1 MKTGYIMPVAVLW
14 FLFLAWSCSNSTA
27 VDADASARLV
37 VQAYLFSGQP
47 VGNIQLTTTFP
58 LNSTDSIAPPVN
70 DATVTLIKAE
80 QRYELT
86 NSNES
91 GFYHYAGNDLSVD
104 PGDIFHLEVSYR
116 NDVVNARTVVPAVPG
131 NIRISDDLLMIQE
144 TVTPLPDLEMAW
156 DIPGSSGDYFLVVIE
171 NIDANPRALEGITHN
186 PPLVTHRGIF
196 IGASEA
202 HLTLP
207 FTSKGISRLPQV
219 DDPDLFISYPT
230 SAQSFFITPA
240 ELTHSG
246 KHLARVFRINQE
258 YADLYIS
265 QQQNA
270 HDLNE
275 TLSNI
280 RNGLGIFTAF
290 SSSDSLFFRVRQK

>member
-1 MKTGYIMPVAVLW
+1 MKTGYILPGAALW
-14 FLFLAWSCSNSTA
+14 FLLLTWSCSNSTA
-27 VDADASARLV
+27 VDESASRRLV

-58 LNSTDSIAPPVN
+58 LSSTDSIAPPVN
-70 DATVTLIKAE
+70 DAAVTLIKNE
-80 QRYELT
+80 QRYALT
-86 NSNES
+86 NTNES
-91 GFYHYAGNDLSVD
+91 GFYHYPGTDLSVD
-104 PGDIFHLEVSYR
+104 PGDIFHLEVNYR
-116 NDVVNARTVVPAVPG
+116 EAVITASTIVPAVPG
-131 NIRISDDLLMIQE
+131 NIHISDDLLLIQE
-144 TVTPLPDLEMAW
+144 TVNPLPDIEMAW
-156 DIPGSSGDYFLVVIE
+156 DIPGFGGDYFLVVIE
-171 NIDANPRALEGITHN
+171 NIDTNPRMLEGINHN
-186 PPLVTHRGIF
+186 PPLVTPRGIF

-230 SAQSFFITPA
+230 SAQTFSITPA

>member
-1 MKTGYIMPVAVLW
+1 MPIAALC
-14 FLFLAWSCSNSTA
+14 FLFLTWSCSNSTA
-27 VDADASARLV
+27 IDESVSRQVV
-37 VQAYLFSGQP
+37 VQAYLFAGQP

-58 LNSTDSIAPPVN
+58 LSSTDSIAPPIN
-70 DATVTLIKAE
+70 DAAVALIKHDR
-80 QRYELT
+80 RYELSNT
-86 NSNES
+86 NES
-91 GFYHYAGNDLSVD
+91 GFYHYGGSDLVVN
-104 PGDIFHLEVSYR
+104 PGDVFHLEVNYR
-116 NDVVNARTVVPAVPG
+116 DEVITARTVVPAAPG
-131 NIRISDDLLMIQE
+131 NARISDDLLLIQE
-144 TVTPLPDLEMAW
+144 TVTPLPDIEMAW
-156 DIPGSSGDYFLVVIE
+156 NIPGIGGDYFLVLIE
-171 NIDANPRALEGITHN
+171 NIDVNPRILEGINHN
-186 PPLVTHRGIF
+186 PQLVTPRGIF